1 MCLFMLLTY
10 YCDEEKKVKCAIV
23 TVVLFSK
30 FSQTFKS
37 LT

>member
-23 TVVLFSK
+23 TVLLF
-30 FSQTFKS
+30 FIFDNI
-37 LT
+37 